1 MKGVVTIKKLENAPV
16 VIKIDNVKKQ
26 YRLGTIGGGTLK
38 GDLQSWWARVRHK
51 EDPNLK
57 IGQEGHVRNE
67 KFMALNGVSLE
78 VKKGEAIGLIGG
90 NGAGKSTLLKLLSRV
105 TAPTEGEIRIRGQI
119 SSMLEVGTGFHGELT
134 GRENIYLNGAILGM
148 TRAEVTEKIEDIIEF
163 SECRQ
168 FIDTPVKRYSSGMF
182 VKLAF
187 SVAAHL
193 DNDIMLMDE
202 VLAVGDMA
210 FQRKCI
216 DKMLSVVRESGKTI
230 IYVSHNMQT
239 IRQLCSR
246 GVVLRKGEI
255 VYDGDVEEAIG
266 IYLRNDVMRPQMSY
280 EYSDKTRGWSFLTDK
295 VWLKR
300 LDVVGRDDVVVKD
313 GETLSFR
320 LRWDCREDVEKLS
333 LRMMIHNND
342 QMVIATAVCPD
353 FCSCKKGEEY
363 EREFEMNVEP
373 LCTGTYKVL
382 LVLYES
388 DELGSVI
395 DADAAWPGLI
405 FERENSSVLDWKPK
419 LFGDVELK
427 QMTVKPK

>member
-1 MKGVVTIKKLENAPV
+1 MNT
-16 VIKIDNVKKQ
+16 VIKIENVKKQ

-51 EDPNLK
+51 EDPNLRVDQTAYK
-57 IGQEGHVRNE
+57 YNE
-67 KFMALNGVSLE
+67 KFMALNGINLE

-105 TAPTEGEIRIRGQI
+105 TAPTEGNIYIKGKI

-148 TRAEVTEKIEDIIEF
+148 SRAEVNEKIEDIIEF

-210 FQRKCI
+210 FQKKCI
-216 DKMLSVVRESGKTI
+216 EKMLDVVKNSGKTI

-246 GVVLRKGEI
+246 GVVLHKGEV

-266 IYLRNDVMRPQMSY
+266 IYLNQAKMQSKASY
-280 EYSDKTRGWSFLTDK
+280 EFTDEDRRWSFLTNK
-295 VWLKR
+295 TKMHSLEV
-300 LDVVGRDDVVVKD
+300 LDRDEMVVRD
-313 GETLSFR
+313 GEKLKFR
-320 LRWDCREDVEKLS
+320 LKWEALEDVKGLS
-333 LRMMIHNND
+333 LRMMVHNND
-342 QMVIATAVCPD
+342 QAVIATTVCHKFMD
-353 FCSCKKGEEY
+353 CKKGEEY
-363 EREFEMNVEP
+363 ERVFEMDVSP
-373 LCTGTYKVL
+373 LSTGTYKVL
-382 LVLYES
+382 MVQYES

-395 DADAAWPGLI
+395 DADAVYPGLI
-405 FERENSSVLDWKPK
+405 FEKEKTSSLDWKAK

-427 QMTVKPK
+427 EMELL